1 MLFYVVVVLLV
12 SIRFVR
18 AAGSFTF
25 SHTVREAG
33 GIYVAACY
41 SLAWWRYDDC
51 HDTLLLPPPAAATVA
66 L

>member
-1 MLFYVVVVLLV
+1 MLLLYYLYPLD
-12 SIRFVR
+12 SLEQQAHSHSHIQFAKP
-18 AAGSFTF
+18 AACYSL
-25 SHTVREAG
+25 
-33 GIYVAACY
+33 ACY

>member
-33 GIYVAACY
+33 G
-41 SLAWWRYDDC
+41 
-51 HDTLLLPPPAAATVA
+51 LLQLGLLQLGLVEIR
-66 L
+66 